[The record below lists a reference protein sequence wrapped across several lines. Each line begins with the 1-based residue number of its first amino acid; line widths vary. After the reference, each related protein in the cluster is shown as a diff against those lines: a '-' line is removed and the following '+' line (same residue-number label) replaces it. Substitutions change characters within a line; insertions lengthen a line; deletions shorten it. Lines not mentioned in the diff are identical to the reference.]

1 MPVRD
6 GRRADHDH
14 VSDHDHDCDTTPI
27 ASMPAATTVTAP
39 SIRTGTT
46 QNPQLQATRRT
57 VTMAITDD
65 IRKAVTDPTP
75 FYFAAGTADLAL
87 QQAKKVPGLVEQ
99 LRAEAPAKIDAVRQ
113 TDPKAVQEK
122 ATARVKETQ
131 ENLQTKVTEIIGTLD
146 TDLKKLGETAQDLA
160 LRSVGVAAEYAV
172 KARETYEKVAEHGE
186 QAVKTW
192 RGEAAEEIE
201 DFAIAVEPKAEPVEV
216 KETAGPAVARPAPAP
231 APAAKKTAVKKAP
244 ARKPAAKKTTPPA
257 K

>member
-1 MPVRD
+1 
-6 GRRADHDH
+6 
-14 VSDHDHDCDTTPI
+14 
-27 ASMPAATTVTAP
+27 
-39 SIRTGTT
+39 
-46 QNPQLQATRRT
+46 
-57 VTMAITDD
+57 MAITDD

-87 QQAKKVPGLVEQ
+87 QQAKKVPGIVEQ
-99 LRAEAPAKIDAVRQ
+99 LRAEAPARIDAVRQ

-131 ENLQTKVTEIIGTLD
+131 ENLQTKVTELIGTLD

-201 DFAIAVEPKAEPVEV
+201 ELAIAVEPKAQPVKDEPEAA
-216 KETAGPAVARPAPAP
+216 KPAKAAPAP
-231 APAAKKTAVKKAP
+231 APAAKQAAAAPKKAP
-244 ARKPAAKKTTPPA
+244 ARKTPTAAKKTTPPA